1 MCMMVQRTRMEKNNM
16 PKALLLSLMSLALA
30 GMATA
35 QNLVP
40 NGSFEE
46 PPSCVGTPWAY
57 TLELAAPWFSPST
70 STPDLYT
77 IDSISECGTFLSVDD
92 PNNSELFRVPFDG
105 NRFAGFYAFND
116 GDTLKDYCS
125 VPLFMQLLAGHTY
138 KLRMR
143 YQAYSAYRYAV
154 GHLGALFT
162 HDPIS
167 LDGWGMIHM
176 EPQITFSGD
185 SFLDQADDWGVLE
198 GFMVAQGGEAFLT
211 IGSFVPNDQVVV
223 EEVSGSNY
231 TSAYYLLDGV
241 ELEDITVGVVE
252 QSFGPALTCNGEH
265 ISWSGNAPLK
275 RIVILDACGR
285 TVQWHDC
292 VPMHGSITIPP
303 WLPTGA
309 YTVNAVA
316 EGRVEHL
323 RFFKD

>member
-1 MCMMVQRTRMEKNNM
+1 M
-16 PKALLLSLMSLALA
+16 PKALLLSLMNLALA

-57 TLELAAPWFSPST
+57 ALELAVPWFSPST
-70 STPDLYT
+70 GTPDLYT

-92 PNNSELFRVPFDG
+92 PNNPELFRVPFDG
-105 NRFAGFYAFND
+105 DRFAGFYAFND
-116 GDTLKDYCS
+116 GDTLKEYCS
-125 VPLFMQLLAGHTY
+125 VPLLVELLAGHTY
-138 KLRMR
+138 RLRMR
-143 YQAYSAYRYAV
+143 YQAYSAFRYAV
-154 GHLGALFT
+154 DHLGALFT
-162 HDPIS
+162 QDPIS

-185 SFLDQADDWGVLE
+185 PFLDQADDWGVLE
-198 GFMVAQGGEAFLT
+198 GFMVALGGEAFLT

-241 ELEDITVGVVE
+241 VLQDITVGVVE
-252 QSFGPALTCNGEH
+252 QSSRPALTCNGEH
-265 ISWSGNAPLK
+265 ISWSGIAPLK
-275 RIVILDACGR
+275 QIVILDACGR
-285 TVQWHDC
+285 MVQRYDR

-303 WLPTGA
+303 WLPTGT
-309 YTVNAVA
+309 YIVNAIA